1 MVGAHDGDGSTGP
14 PADCA
19 VGNAE
24 SLHTPGPV
32 VTVVTVATVVP
43 SDVWRVQQAAV
54 AVPSRPVFARRLLS
68 TAHTALVPAA
78 ALCVLSIG
86 GRAA

>member
-32 VTVVTVATVVP
+32 VTVATVVP

-54 AVPSRPVFARRLLS
+54 VVPSRPVFARRLLS